1 MLISIANVWNDRIR
15 EVSYSVKVVHF
26 SVNFIK
32 YY

>member
-1 MLISIANVWNDRIR
+1 MLISIANVGNDRNQ

-32 YY
+32 A